1 MNLKFIRKKSTNKEI
16 VLGWW
21 GWCFYSQSKF
31 TYFFGTFTMYVTWD
45 SIIDFL
51 FFLEEINSTFG
62 KTDREDFGLQVGSVT
77 IFKRVAFRF
86 PFALDG
92 VCT

>member
-1 MNLKFIRKKSTNKEI
+1 
-16 VLGWW
+16 
-21 GWCFYSQSKF
+21 
-31 TYFFGTFTMYVTWD
+31 MYVTWD

-62 KTDREDFGLQVGSVT
+62 KTDREDFGFFEVGSVT